1 MASLNALRGLLVAG
15 AAVAAVV
22 AAVTGMWAVSAL
34 MLVAVAVHGVGT
46 VWLRRRAVGTS
57 LPPAGAAPDPA
68 DSH

>member
-34 MLVAVAVHGVGT
+34 MLVAVAVHGAGT
-46 VWLRRRAVGTS
+46 VWLRRRAAAGAS
-57 LPPAGAAPDPA
+57 LPPAGAAADPV
-68 DSH
+68 D

>member
-34 MLVAVAVHGVGT
+34 MLVAVAVHGAGT
-46 VWLRRRAVGTS
+46 VWLRRRAAGVGAS
-57 LPPAGAAPDPA
+57 LPPAGAAADPA
-68 DSH
+68 E